1 MVRNRALA
9 PEVKLH
15 LGAYRTCGGRPVR
28 SYFSIFLDHIEQ
40 CDDVTHEQLPE
51 RWVDLINYLNAQE
64 QEQRLAATSPH
75 DRRRP
80 TTH

>member
-1 MVRNRALA
+1 
-9 PEVKLH
+9 
-15 LGAYRTCGGRPVR
+15 
-28 SYFSIFLDHIEQ
+28 LDHIGKELREQ
-40 CDDVTHEQLPE
+40 CDNVTHEQLPE

-80 TTH
+80 ITH